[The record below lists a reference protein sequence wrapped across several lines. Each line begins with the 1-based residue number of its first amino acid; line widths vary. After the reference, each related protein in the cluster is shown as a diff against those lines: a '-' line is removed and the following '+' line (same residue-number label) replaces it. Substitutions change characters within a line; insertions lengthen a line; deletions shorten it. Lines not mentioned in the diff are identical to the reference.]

1 MAAKCF
7 GVSQSTAAISI
18 AANPQTARSRT
29 GRLCAGKWVESIRS
43 WFGGAP
49 EGQGVVGGRHA
60 WFISFAYARGNGRG
74 ACVRGLV
81 NRRWEQR
88 LGWPGCGGWN
98 KKERRCVSPF
108 GRGVATRLG
117 SLRGVG
123 AAQTFPLITAV
134 AIAAGLDFDPVKI
147 ALATLLVEATARHF
161 TANGLMSAFAV
172 HGLFLLPA
180 SCRPRGDKCILRRMR
195 PGYTRFF

>member
-1 MAAKCF
+1 MA
-7 GVSQSTAAISI
+7 
-18 AANPQTARSRT
+18 
-29 GRLCAGKWVESIRS
+29 
-43 WFGGAP
+43 
-49 EGQGVVGGRHA
+49 
-60 WFISFAYARGNGRG
+60 
-74 ACVRGLV
+74 RGLV
-81 NRRWEQR
+81 GAVFMGFVAWTG
-88 LGWPGCGGWN
+88 LAGFWGWN

-108 GRGVATRLG
+108 GRGVATRLW

>member
-1 MAAKCF
+1 M
-7 GVSQSTAAISI
+7 
-18 AANPQTARSRT
+18 
-29 GRLCAGKWVESIRS
+29 
-43 WFGGAP
+43 
-49 EGQGVVGGRHA
+49 GVVVWRGG
-60 WFISFAYARGNGRG
+60 WVGSVFVGLWRG
-74 ACVRGLV
+74 AGSAPYLWNLWRGAGLV
-81 NRRWEQR
+81 GF
-88 LGWPGCGGWN
+88 LGWN

-108 GRGVATRLG
+108 GRGVATRSGL
-117 SLRGVG
+117 LRGVG

-195 PGYTRFF
+195 TGYTRYLKKRTNETPPR